1 MRKYFFYVKISYVQI
16 FLMCKYFLY
25 ANIFFY
31 ANISYVQIF
40 LLRKYFFYANISY
53 VQISLTGIFKELC
66 SNISKILIFWLWW
79 CVVEIIWVKGVPQKM
94 QYFKNLSQ
102 RLILSGFCIAKQIT
116 FIIGHLF
123 FNILMIHQ
131 YIDDCLFLASP
142 PETYIAVAQHS
153 ALFCILLQ
161 CCMSQRKR

>member
-25 ANIFFY
+25 ANISFT
-31 ANISYVQIF
+31 QIY
-40 LLRKYFFYANISY
+40 LMCKYFFYANISY

-66 SNISKILIFWLWW
+66 SNISKILNFWLWW

-102 RLILSGFCIAKQIT
+102 RLILPGFCIAKHIT

-131 YIDDCLFLASP
+131 YIDDCLFLVSP